1 MKSQMSPVKSYA
13 WKIFLIILIASTAPN
28 LLADVFVAGLNAI
41 DRSHY
46 ASAYRSFKPLADE
59 GISEAQ
65 NNMGFL
71 YENGFGV
78 KRNYTL
84 AIKWYELAAKQGL
97 PEAQHNMGMLNYQG
111 YGVSQSFVV
120 AKRWFNKSAKQ
131 DLRDSHYMLGL
142 MFFKGEGTQES
153 PVRASGHF
161 LKAAKSGDPNALYML
176 AHMIIS
182 GDAESSYNKSSDRL
196 SPFDFSGFTNKESNQ
211 LVAALSLS
219 LLASKSGQ
227 SSAAGLVDF
236 LKSQLDKESI
246 STADSL
252 SATCLATEYKDCRV
266 F

>member
-1 MKSQMSPVKSYA
+1 MKSHINSVKTYA
-13 WKIFLIILIASTAPN
+13 SKIVLIILIGSATPK

-46 ASAYRSFKPLADE
+46 ASAYRSFKPLADQ
-59 GISEAQ
+59 GVSEAQ

-78 KRNYTL
+78 KRNYTV
-84 AIKWYELAAKQGL
+84 AIKWYNLAAEQGL

-120 AKRWFNKSAKQ
+120 AKRWFNKSANQ

-142 MFFKGEGTQES
+142 MFFRGEGTQKS
-153 PVRASGHF
+153 PVRASRHF
-161 LKAAKSGDPNALYML
+161 SKAAKSGDPNALYML

-182 GDAESSYNKSSDRL
+182 GDAESSYTTSSDRR
-196 SPFDFSGFTNKESNQ
+196 SPFDFSGFSNKESDQ

-219 LLASKSGQ
+219 LMASKNGQ
-227 SSAAGLVDF
+227 PSAHQLVDF
-236 LKSQLDKESI
+236 LKSQSDKESI
-246 STADSL
+246 STAESL
-252 SATCLATEYKDCRV
+252 AAKCLATEYKDCRI